1 MKRILFIAL
10 MLASFASFAQPQ
22 FGGQVGGYDNSG
34 TKKFLMFNGNAG
46 KFWDSTANV
55 YNLAMKLKTDSIFSK
70 MDSTFQRSTLKISQ
84 LPAINITNTS
94 FGISGTLPG
103 FASTPTVNIGTTG
116 TIPVSGTFW
125 QATQPVS
132 LASVPSHPVTNA
144 GTFAVQSTNQA
155 NSGVDIGDVTINNA
169 SGASAVN
176 IQDGGNSITVDG
188 SITNISGTISLPT
201 GASTS
206 ALQTSGNTLLQKIRT
221 ADSTIDLTT
230 DAILSSV
237 QVIEATASNI
247 QTSVDNISTWADNNV
262 LARKTDSTQTP
273 FDGYN
278 VYGQVRTNAPSLTDG
293 KSGLLSLTDK
303 GGLRVT
309 LTDLAGAYVAAGGGG
324 GGGGGLSTFTSYDT
338 VGSSTSM
345 TVTNLNSLA
354 NSATVGWQSDT
365 VINRTRQ
372 ATDYRIFVKAT
383 MSNTAPA
390 NDKQIYLYI
399 APFYYDGTS
408 YLGPSLG
415 TTSQATGV
423 QGACTIASAAPNNLI
438 LLGVLSYS
446 TQNMVLQ
453 STFSLSSIFGKSL
466 PDAWSL
472 VLINYTGSNISA
484 SGNNVYFKPVYVTN
498 R

>member
-1 MKRILFIAL
+1 MKRIITVITLVLI
-10 MLASFASFAQPQ
+10 SQI
-22 FGGQVGGYDNSG
+22 GYSQGVLGSDIWIKN
-34 TKKFLMFNGNAG
+34 NAG
-46 KFWDSTANV
+46 TRGYVYRNGTAFNVWDSTANV
-55 YNLAMKLKTDSIFSK
+55 YNLAQKLKLDSLYTKINSSIAVTMAGHDSTTDSRIGVK
-70 MDSTFQRSTLKISQ
+70 LLQNPTI
-84 LPAINITNTS
+84 A
-94 FGISGTLPG
+94 G

-206 ALQTSGNTLLQKIRT
+206 ALQGTSNTLLQGIK
-221 ADSTIDLTT
+221 TID
-230 DAILSSV
+230 
-237 QVIEATASNI
+237 SN
-247 QTSVDNISTWADNNV
+247 TSVLTSQIQSATDNISTGIDNISTWADNNTLPDPTDTT
-262 LARKTDSTQTP
+262 LAP
-273 FDGYN
+273 INGFN
-278 VYGQVRTNAPSLTDG
+278 VYGMVRNSSPTLIDG
-293 KSGLLSLTDK
+293 KSGIVSLTK
-303 GGLRVT
+303 YGATRVT
-309 LTDLAGAYVAAGGGG
+309 LFDTLGAYVPMSGG

>member
-1 MKRILFIAL
+1 MKRIITVITLVLI
-10 MLASFASFAQPQ
+10 SQI
-22 FGGQVGGYDNSG
+22 GYSQGVLGSDIWIKN
-34 TKKFLMFNGNAG
+34 NAG
-46 KFWDSTANV
+46 TRGYVYREGTAFKMWDSTANV
-55 YNLAMKLKTDSIFSK
+55 YNLAQKLKLDSLYTKIN
-70 MDSTFQRSTLKISQ
+70 STLAVTQSGTW
-84 LPAINITNTS
+84 NITN
-94 FGISGTLPG
+94 
-103 FASTPTVNIGTTG
+103 
-116 TIPVSGTFW
+116 VSGT
-125 QATQPVS
+125 V
-132 LASVPSHPVTNA
+132 
-144 GTFAVQSTNQA
+144 
-155 NSGVDIGDVTINNA
+155 
-169 SGASAVN
+169 
-176 IQDGGNSITVDG
+176 
-188 SITNISGTISLPT
+188 SLPT

-206 ALQTSGNTLLQKIRT
+206 SLQTNGNTLLQGIKT
-221 ADSTIDLTT
+221 VDSNIFLSV
-230 DAILSSV
+230 DATYGSV
-237 QVIEATASNI
+237 AVIEATTGNI

-262 LARKTDSTQTP
+262 LPEATDTTLAP
-273 FDGYN
+273 INGFN
-278 VYGQVRTNAPSLTDG
+278 VYGMVRNSSPTLIDG
-293 KSGLLSLTDK
+293 KSGIVSLTK
-303 GGLRVT
+303 YGATRVT
-309 LTDLAGAYVAAGGGG
+309 LFDTLGAYVPMSGGG

>member
-1 MKRILFIAL
+1 

-55 YNLAMKLKTDSIFSK
+55 YNLAQKLKLDSLY
-70 MDSTFQRSTLKISQ
+70 TKINSSI
-84 LPAINITNTS
+84 AVT
-94 FGISGTLPG
+94 
-103 FASTPTVNIGTTG
+103 
-116 TIPVSGTFW
+116 GTFW

-132 LASVPSHPVTNA
+132 LASVPSHAVTNA

-169 SGASAVN
+169 SGGSAVN

-188 SITNISGTISLPT
+188 SLTNISGTISLPT

-206 ALQTSGNTLLQKIRT
+206 ALQTSGNTTL
-221 ADSTIDLTT
+221 
-230 DAILSSV
+230 
-237 QVIEATASNI
+237 SNI
-247 QTSVDNISTWADNNV
+247 QTSVDNISTWTDNNPMPEPTDTT
-262 LARKTDSTQTP
+262 LAP
-273 FDGYN
+273 VNGFN
-278 VYGQVRTNAPSLTDG
+278 VYGMVRNSSPTLIDG
-293 KSGLLSLTDK
+293 KSGIVSLTK
-303 GGLRVT
+303 YGATRVT
-309 LTDLAGAYVAAGGGG
+309 LFDTLGAYVPMSGG
-324 GGGGGLSTFTSYDT
+324 GGGGGLSSFTAYDST
-338 VGSSTSM
+338 GSNTSM
-345 TVTNLNSLA
+345 TVTGLNSLL
-354 NSATVGWQSDT
+354 NSGTVGWQSDT

-383 MSNTAPA
+383 MANTAPA
-390 NDKQIYLYI
+390 NDKTMYVYI

-423 QGACTIASAAPNNLI
+423 QGSCTIASGAPNNLI

-453 STFSLSSIFGKSL
+453 STFSLSSIFGKTL
-466 PDAWSL
+466 PDAWS
-472 VLINYTGSNISA
+472 VVIINYTGAAVSA
-484 SGNNVYFKPVYVTN
+484 SSNNVYFKPVYVYN
-498 R
+498 H

>member
-1 MKRILFIAL
+1 MKRIITVITLVLI
-10 MLASFASFAQPQ
+10 SQI
-22 FGGQVGGYDNSG
+22 GYSQGVLGSDIWIKN
-34 TKKFLMFNGNAG
+34 NAG
-46 KFWDSTANV
+46 TRGYVYRIGNHLGMNDSTANV
-55 YNLAMKLKTDSIFSK
+55 YNLAQKLKLDSLYTKIN
-70 MDSTFQRSTLKISQ
+70 STLAVTQSGTW
-84 LPAINITNTS
+84 NITN
-94 FGISGTLPG
+94 
-103 FASTPTVNIGTTG
+103 
-116 TIPVSGTFW
+116 VSGT
-125 QATQPVS
+125 V
-132 LASVPSHPVTNA
+132 
-144 GTFAVQSTNQA
+144 
-155 NSGVDIGDVTINNA
+155 
-169 SGASAVN
+169 
-176 IQDGGNSITVDG
+176 
-188 SITNISGTISLPT
+188 SLPT
-201 GASTS
+201 GASIS
-206 ALQTSGNTLLQKIRT
+206 ALQTSGNTLLQGIK
-221 ADSTIDLTT
+221 TID
-230 DAILSSV
+230 
-237 QVIEATASNI
+237 SN
-247 QTSVDNISTWADNNV
+247 TSVLTSQIQSATDNISTGIDNISTWVDNNV
-262 LARKTDSTQTP
+262 LPEATDTTLAP
-273 FDGYN
+273 INGFN
-278 VYGQVRTNAPSLTDG
+278 VYGMVRNSSPTLIDG
-293 KSGLLSLTDK
+293 KSGIVSLTK
-303 GGLRVT
+303 YGATRVT
-309 LTDLAGAYVAAGGGG
+309 LFDTLGAYVPMSGGG

-390 NDKQIYLYI
+390 NDKTMYVYI

-423 QGACTIASAAPNNLI
+423 QGSCTIASAAPNNLI